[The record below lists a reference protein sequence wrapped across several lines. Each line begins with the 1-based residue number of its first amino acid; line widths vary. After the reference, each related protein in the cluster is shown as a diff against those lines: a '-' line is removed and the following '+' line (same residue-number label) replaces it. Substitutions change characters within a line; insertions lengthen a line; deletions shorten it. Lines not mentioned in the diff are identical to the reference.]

1 MSDLLVEVWDKA
13 RTGGIAK
20 ADYARLS
27 EALEAVRDRNDTAWI
42 QAWIVLHCATRNKA
56 FATQRLIARL
66 SRVSRAAG
74 QEAEYY
80 EFLRV
85 VEDDLGFHLPNG
97 SSFTESFRG
106 ADVDAVMADCRVL
119 AAQMAGQGLEVFA
132 NSGTLLGIVRE
143 GRLLDYDNDIDLG
156 VLLSARDEVGAAQE
170 WVALC
175 DRLISQ
181 GVGVERSTW
190 SGVTL
195 KLNKIGPF
203 GVDLFPAWIDADEGV
218 FVYPHTFGT
227 LTRDQLLPFAPN
239 TATGLKIPADAE
251 AMLASNY
258 GDSWRVPNEGWTFG
272 WKEANAKFS
281 GFLKAVAI

>member
-1 MSDLLVEVWDKA
+1 MSGLLTEVWDKA
-13 RTGGIAK
+13 RAGRIEK
-20 ADYARLS
+20 DEYARLS
-27 EALEAVRDRNDTAWI
+27 EALEAVRDRNDIAWM

-66 SRVSRAAG
+66 SRVSRKAG

-80 EFLRV
+80 AFLRL
-85 VEDDLGFHLPNG
+85 VEDDLGFYLPNG
-97 SSFTESFRG
+97 SAFTESFRG

-119 AAQMAGQGLEVFA
+119 AARMAELGLEVFA
-132 NSGTLLGIVRE
+132 NSGTLLGLVRE
-143 GRLLDYDNDIDLG
+143 GKLLDYDNDIDLG
-156 VLLSARDEVGAAQE
+156 VLLAARNEADAAQE
-170 WVALC
+170 WIALC
-175 DRLISQ
+175 DRLITE

-203 GVDLFPAWIDADEGV
+203 GVDLFPAWIDETERV

-227 LTRDQLLPFAPN
+227 LTSAQVLPFSHHAG
-239 TATGLKIPADAE
+239 TGLGMPSDAE

-272 WKEANAKFS
+272 WKEANARFA
-281 GFLKAVAI
+281 GFLDAVKV